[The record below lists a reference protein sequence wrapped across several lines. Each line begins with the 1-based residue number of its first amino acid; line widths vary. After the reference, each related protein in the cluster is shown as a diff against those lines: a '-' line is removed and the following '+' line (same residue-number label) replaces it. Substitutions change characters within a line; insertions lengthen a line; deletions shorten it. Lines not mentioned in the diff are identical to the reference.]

1 MNLFVILFYQM
12 ANDAKADGDVEK
24 STNDETKQFETSQT
38 TLVADTNTNSDAKII
53 DISTPSVQTTMEVA
67 TEIVIEKNTGL

>member
-1 MNLFVILFYQM
+1 M

-24 STNDETKQFETSQT
+24 STNDEPKQFETSQT

>member
-1 MNLFVILFYQM
+1 M

-38 TLVADTNTNSDAKII
+38 TLVADTNTNTNTNSDAKII

>member
-1 MNLFVILFYQM
+1 M

-38 TLVADTNTNSDAKII
+38 TLVADTNTNTNSDAKII

>member
-1 MNLFVILFYQM
+1 M

-24 STNDETKQFETSQT
+24 STNDETKQFKTSQT

>member
-1 MNLFVILFYQM
+1 M

>member
-1 MNLFVILFYQM
+1 M

-24 STNDETKQFETSQT
+24 STNDEPKQFETSQT
-38 TLVADTNTNSDAKII
+38 TLVADTNTNTNSDAKII